1 MAGQH
6 REPCPTH
13 KEVIYYL
20 LHTSSCAALAVLTPV
35 SAASRILHNVPVP
48 QLKLSK
54 QQMSVVSVIVL
65 LVVLFGVSPAKAE
78 SHDWTA
84 VADCESGGDWNI
96 NTGNGYYGGLQ
107 FSSPTWLGHGGGE
120 FASRADLATPAQQI
134 EVAERVLLTQGVG
147 AWPTCGK
154 KLVPGTTPIAEAS
167 APVPDPAPVVE
178 ETAPPQ
184 PAPETP
190 AAPAPE
196 VIPDVVEVEAASVA
210 TYPYTFVAGDMLSK
224 LFGRNW
230 REVWTHN
237 RGIIPNPDLIHI
249 GQTIQVPANVQL
261 IAAVAS
267 PAPAPVPA
275 PVPAP
280 PVEETAPPQPAPAPE
295 VTSEPAPDSGWVR
308 PAEGRFSSPFGMRWG
323 VMHQGIDIA
332 APEGTPIY
340 AASAGTVI
348 AAGPAS
354 GFGLWVVIDHGD
366 GIVTVYG
373 HMRTMFVSVGDTV
386 PANHVIAEVSDNG
399 QSTGPHLHFEVK
411 DGGIN
416 GEKIDPIPFLEE
428 RGVTI

>member
-184 PAPETP
+184 PAP
-190 AAPAPE
+190 
-196 VIPDVVEVEAASVA
+196 
-210 TYPYTFVAGDMLSK
+210 
-224 LFGRNW
+224 
-230 REVWTHN
+230 
-237 RGIIPNPDLIHI
+237 
-249 GQTIQVPANVQL
+249 
-261 IAAVAS
+261 
-267 PAPAPVPA
+267 
-275 PVPAP
+275 
-280 PVEETAPPQPAPAPE
+280 APE